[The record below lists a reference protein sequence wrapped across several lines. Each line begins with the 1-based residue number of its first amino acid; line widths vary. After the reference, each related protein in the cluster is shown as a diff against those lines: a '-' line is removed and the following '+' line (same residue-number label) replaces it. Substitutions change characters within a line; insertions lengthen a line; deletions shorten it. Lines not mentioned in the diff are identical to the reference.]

1 LRVIIILI
9 ISITLSGCDKIH
21 EYTKPY
27 KTDKTFQYKEHSFSY
42 DKTVQTLGLK
52 IVLSY
57 KSNNYCYYNI
67 KMEKNVKNIKQNKHI
82 YIRFT
87 DKNDMILYE
96 VSPGYTTNDQ
106 EEETDLGVI
115 NRGKFEI
122 DEGIFKDIKKYEVY
136 LFNRY

>member
-1 LRVIIILI
+1 
-9 ISITLSGCDKIH
+9 
-21 EYTKPY
+21 
-27 KTDKTFQYKEHSFSY
+27 
-42 DKTVQTLGLK
+42 
-52 IVLSY
+52 
-57 KSNNYCYYNI
+57 
-67 KMEKNVKNIKQNKHI
+67 MEKNVKNIKQNKHI

-106 EEETDLGVI
+106 EEETDLGVM

-122 DEGIFKDIKKYEVY
+122 DEGLFKDIKKYEVY

>member
-1 LRVIIILI
+1 
-9 ISITLSGCDKIH
+9 
-21 EYTKPY
+21 
-27 KTDKTFQYKEHSFSY
+27 
-42 DKTVQTLGLK
+42 
-52 IVLSY
+52 
-57 KSNNYCYYNI
+57 
-67 KMEKNVKNIKQNKHI
+67 MEKNVKNIKQNKHI